1 MKYSFSA
8 KIYKTGINPC
18 VDVPLKITAK
28 MVAAKG
34 YIPIKGTINGFSF
47 HQTLVAVKNSNYRL
61 HVNGIMLKGAHAKL
75 GNTVKFII
83 EQNLVPLN
91 YRMPVLLKKELVKN
105 ALMPAFKKLTLYRQK
120 EILRYL
126 GFLKT
131 EAAILKNVEKVIVS
145 LREKAGTEK

>member
-1 MKYSFSA
+1 MKFPFSA

-18 VDVPLKITAK
+18 VDVPLKITATMK
-28 MVAAKG
+28 PLKG

-61 HVNGIMLKGAHAKL
+61 HVNGIMLKGAYAKL
-75 GNTVKFII
+75 GDTVKFII
-83 EQNLVPLN
+83 EQNFVPLN
-91 YRMPVLLKKELVKN
+91 YPMPAALKKQLAKN
-105 ALMPAFKKLTLYRQK
+105 ALMPAFKKLTPYRQK

-131 EAAILKNVEKVIVS
+131 EAAVKKNVEKVII
-145 LREKAGTEK
+145 LLKEKKV